1 MYGLKEKHIKAIN
14 SVFSKYPQ
22 IEKAILYGSRAK
34 GNYRNG
40 SDIDLTLVGNDLDL
54 TTLFKIETKLDDLL
68 LPYKMD
74 LSILH
79 KIENPD
85 LTDHIK
91 RVGITFY
98 EKIENEWKE
107 VKLGDFFKVKHGYAF
122 KGKYITKEE
131 TADILVTPGNFHI
144 GGGFKNTNNKYYNND
159 DYPESYIL
167 KTGDTIVTMTDLS
180 KETDTLGYSAKIP
193 VSQEKKYL
201 HNQRVGLVQF
211 KNEDANFDFLYWI
224 MRTREYQ
231 GYIIGSASGTSIM
244 HTSPTRIQD
253 YSFLSPSNKEE
264 QKQIAEILTSLD
276 DKIDLLHRQNK
287 TLEAMAETLF
297 REWFV
302 ENAEE
307 DWEEGVLQDEFDFT
321 MGQSPLG
328 STFNE
333 EGEGTP
339 MYQGNRDFAF
349 RFPTKRVY
357 TTDPKRFALKFDTLV
372 SVRAPVGAQNMANEK
387 CCIGRGVAAFR
398 YKSNFEFYTY
408 TYFKMRSLMGEIKK
422 FNDEGTVFGSIGK
435 SDFEKLNVVIPP
447 SELVEKYQNEV
458 KPIDDKVILN
468 CGQITK
474 LEKLRDTLLPK
485 LMSGEIKVE
494 NI

>member
-1 MYGLKEKHIKAIN
+1 MYGLKDKHIKAIN

-85 LTDHIK
+85 LVDHIN

-98 EKIENEWKE
+98 LSAVVQADEKMASEWKE
-107 VKLGDFFKVKHGYAF
+107 YILEDFAE
-122 KGKYITKEE
+122 INPTER
-131 TADILVTPGNFHI
+131 LP
-144 GGGFKNTNNKYYNND
+144 KNTIAKKIAMEVLQ
-159 DYPESYIL
+159 PFTKRVASYSEEEY
-167 KTGDTIVTMTDLS
+167 KGGTKFRNGDTIMARITPSLENGKTSFVDILEDEEIGFGSTEYIVFRERKDISDKDFIYYLTTSPIVRNTAIKSMTGS
-180 KETDTLGYSAKIP
+180 SGR
-193 VSQEKKYL
+193 
-201 HNQRVGLVQF
+201 QRVQTDVVKRHKILVP
-211 KNEDANFDFLYWI
+211 ELPI
-224 MRTREYQ
+224 
-231 GYIIGSASGTSIM
+231 
-244 HTSPTRIQD
+244 
-253 YSFLSPSNKEE
+253 

-287 TLEAMAETLF
+287 TLETMAETLF

-307 DWEEGVLQDEFDFT
+307 EWEEGVLQDEFDFT

-333 EGEGTP
+333 DGKGTP
-339 MYQGNRDFAF
+339 MYQGNRDFEF
-349 RFPTKRVY
+349 RFPTNRVY
-357 TTDPKRFALKFDTLV
+357 TTDPKRFALKFDTLI

-398 YKSNFEFYTY
+398 YKSNTDFYTY
-408 TYFKMRSLMGEIKK
+408 TYFKMRSLMDEIKK

-468 CGQITK
+468 CGQISK

-485 LMSGEIKVE
+485 LMSGEVKVVE
-494 NI
+494 NE